1 MIPGIVSAPLFAS
14 VQGMEA
20 VASPSTVRKTQGST
34 SGSTFTLTTPT
45 TTVTVTGGTPP
56 YSHSWAGS
64 GITATATAPTSAT
77 TAFQAMLGPG
87 ETDLETFTD
96 TIIDANGV
104 QTTASCN
111 VVINNVDL
119 R

>member
-45 TTVTVTGGTPP
+45 TTVTVTGGTAP
-56 YSHSWAGS
+56 YSHRWDGD
-64 GITATATAPTSAT
+64 GVGTATDPTSAT
-77 TAFQAMLGPG
+77 TAFQATLDAGQ
-87 ETDLETFTD
+87 TDSETFTD
-96 TIIDANGV
+96 TITDANGV
-104 QTTASCN
+104 QTTASCKA
-111 VVINNVDL
+111 VINNVDL